1 MLAPR
6 DGISASQQR
15 ATYAATK
22 VEELAFVV
30 GASRTAAIRG
40 VQPACKRR
48 PAVFPHLTP
57 GVHHEQSQR
66 TRVWLTPTCLFGTT
80 LAAANQHALH
90 IGPRMLMSLFA
101 PSSEDQ
107 HHHCAARGSASPQ
120 DQGYSHLTS
129 PRMESLSK
137 QLVARLDEV
146 VKTQT
151 EQTKLIR
158 ALDQRHV
165 HIANTNGGSSL
176 ADPRPPFSGFT
187 TDTPPNSQRS
197 TAFDV
202 NEASSVFKPATHPAL
217 RTKAFRRASWAWD
230 PQFQEDLN
238 HSFKVGKPL
247 RSAGS
252 QCTTHACVLDVLQS
266 DTRLRRHSCT
276 RSPSRS
282 FE

>member
-1 MLAPR
+1 MC
-6 DGISASQQR
+6 SHQ
-15 ATYAATK
+15 K
-22 VEELAFVV
+22 VEELACCGVALRLYEAFNLLASGGRWYSRMKRLAFTTNTHDARARYKGHPDLPFRYNSR
-30 GASRTAAIRG
+30 GA
-40 VQPACKRR
+40 P
-48 PAVFPHLTP
+48 L
-57 GVHHEQSQR
+57 
-66 TRVWLTPTCLFGTT
+66 
-80 LAAANQHALH
+80 AANQHALH
-90 IGPRMLMSLFA
+90 FGPRMLMSLFA

-107 HHHCAARGSASPQ
+107 HHHCAARGSASPR

>member
-1 MLAPR
+1 
-6 DGISASQQR
+6 
-15 ATYAATK
+15 
-22 VEELAFVV
+22 
-30 GASRTAAIRG
+30 
-40 VQPACKRR
+40 
-48 PAVFPHLTP
+48 
-57 GVHHEQSQR
+57 
-66 TRVWLTPTCLFGTT
+66 
-80 LAAANQHALH
+80 
-90 IGPRMLMSLFA
+90 MSLFA

-107 HHHCAARGSASPQ
+107 HHNCAAHGSASPR
-120 DQGYSHLTS
+120 DQGYSHLSS

-252 QCTTHACVLDVLQS
+252 QCTTHARVLDVLQS

>member
-1 MLAPR
+1 MPFRYTSRGAP
-6 DGISASQQR
+6 
-15 ATYAATK
+15 
-22 VEELAFVV
+22 L
-30 GASRTAAIRG
+30 
-40 VQPACKRR
+40 
-48 PAVFPHLTP
+48 
-57 GVHHEQSQR
+57 
-66 TRVWLTPTCLFGTT
+66 
-80 LAAANQHALH
+80 AANQHALH
-90 IGPRMLMSLFA
+90 FGPRMLMSLFA

-107 HHHCAARGSASPQ
+107 HHHCAARGSASPR

-252 QCTTHACVLDVLQS
+252 QCTTHACVWTCSNLTHAYAAIRAPV
-266 DTRLRRHSCT
+266 RLPGASN
-276 RSPSRS
+276 
-282 FE
+282 E